1 MTDLIAA
8 ATEGSEQFNVLAVPI
23 GELIMGTVAFLIVF
37 FVLGKLLLPK
47 ISQALEEREQ
57 AIRGGLEM
65 AEKAEAESARL
76 AAQNQDEIA
85 KAREE
90 AAGIR
95 AAAQVER
102 ADIIEKARSEAQTAA
117 AAVTASAHAQIEQEK
132 NKAGSDLQRNV
143 GAIAT
148 DLAGR
153 IVGEVLT
160 DNVTAQSVVDRFISE
175 LESASG
181 SNGKA

>member
-1 MTDLIAA
+1 MTDLIASGA
-8 ATEGSEQFNVLAVPI
+8 ESSEFNVLAVPI
-23 GELIMGTVAFLIVF
+23 GELIIGTVAFLIVF
-37 FVLGKLLLPK
+37 FVLGKL
-47 ISQALEEREQ
+47 
-57 AIRGGLEM
+57 
-65 AEKAEAESARL
+65 
-76 AAQNQDEIA
+76 
-85 KAREE
+85 REE

-95 AAAQVER
+95 AAAQAER
-102 ADIIEKARSEAQTAA
+102 ADIIEKARSEAQAAA
-117 AAVTASAHAQIEQEK
+117 AAVTASAQAQIEQEK

-160 DNVTAQSVVDRFISE
+160 DNATAQGVVDRFISE
-175 LESASG
+175 LEAASG